1 MVPRRAAAPALTG
14 PDTIRCM
21 SDEPRG
27 PRRPRPSDLKRF
39 AWHPEPELLGYTD
52 AVEAR
57 AAIERLGAAAWAAA
71 MDYLFD
77 EAPRRPLGPETYP
90 EIREAYY
97 GAAGRP
103 GPAPTLP
110 TPSDALLAEFRDRL
124 AAHQYNAQHPRQFG
138 YFTPPPLPISVVGE
152 LLAQWINQGVD
163 IGPSSPTATLV
174 EEEVVRWLC
183 DLVGYDSGAFGV
195 LTSGGVMAN
204 VMALTVARDI
214 GLTRLLGLADR
225 LAGRALEGVRVYASD
240 QAHFSIARALDVL
253 GFPADTLRIVPSN
266 QRFQL
271 EAAPVAVAIADDR
284 AAGLV
289 PWCIA
294 AVAGSTNTGSV
305 DHLSD
310 LADLAGREDLWL
322 HVDAAYG
329 GGVRLSA
336 REAGRVPALDRA
348 DTITLD
354 PHKWFFQGYDIG
366 GLLVRRRDDLLRTFH
381 RSPEYYRT
389 TRPQDEP
396 LHWYQYSLEGTRR
409 FRALKLWI
417 SWKSLG
423 TEGFGRLVEANLAV
437 AAHLAARCREADD
450 LEAQPSEPELS
461 VVCFRHLPGWLRG
474 CSRHRPGRA
483 RPPPGPT
490 PARAG
495 GLGRGLGLDHPPARL
510 DLAARRDRQL
520 PLDGSRRRRPA
531 GLPAPPGGG
540 SSRARRLSYHRP
552 VSGEASS

>member
-1 MVPRRAAAPALTG
+1 
-14 PDTIRCM
+14 M
-21 SDEPRG
+21 SDVPDA
-27 PRRPRPSDLKRF
+27 RRLRRPSDLGRF
-39 AWHPEPELLGYTD
+39 TWHPEPELLGYTD
-52 AVEAR
+52 TDESR
-57 AAIERLGAAAWAAA
+57 AAMERLGTEAWAAA
-71 MDYLFD
+71 MDYLFV

-90 EIREAYY
+90 EIREAYF

-103 GPAPTLP
+103 GPAPSLP
-110 TPSDALLAEFRDRL
+110 APSAALLAEFRDRL
-124 AAHQYNAQHPRQFG
+124 AAHQYNAQHPRQFS
-138 YFTPPPLPISVVGE
+138 YFTPPPLPISIVGE

-183 DLVGYDSGAFGV
+183 DLVGYDDEAFGV

-214 GLTRLLGLADR
+214 GLTRLLGLTEPAR
-225 LAGRALEGVRVYASD
+225 GRALEGVRVYASD

-253 GFPADTLRIVPSN
+253 GFPAETLRIVGSN

-271 EAAPVAVAIADDR
+271 EAASVAAAVAEDR

-305 DHLSD
+305 DD
-310 LADLAGREDLWL
+310 LAGLADVAGREDLWL

-329 GGVRLSA
+329 GAVRLSA

-348 DTITLD
+348 DTITVD

-366 GLLVRRRDDLLRTFH
+366 GLLVRRRDDLLQTFH

-409 FRALKLWI
+409 FRALKLWL

-423 TEGFGRLVEANLAV
+423 TEGFGRLIEANIGV
-437 AAHLAARCREADD
+437 AARLAAGCREADD
-450 LEAQPSEPELS
+450 FEAEPSEPELS
-461 VVCFRHLPGWLRG
+461 VVCFRHLPGGGDAAADLDPAELDRHQDRLQRALEISGEGWVSTTRLRGSTWLRAG
-474 CSRHRPGRA
+474 IVNYLSTEADADGLLASLRRLAADPAALDG
-483 RPPPGPT
+483 
-490 PARAG
+490 ARA
-495 GLGRGLGLDHPPARL
+495 
-510 DLAARRDRQL
+510 
-520 PLDGSRRRRPA
+520 
-531 GLPAPPGGG
+531 PG
-540 SSRARRLSYHRP
+540 P
-552 VSGEASS
+552 VSG